1 MKYKN
6 ELVHL
11 SDCPPKDDKYLYDIA
26 YRFVFSPI
34 TQDSFI
40 PQGIKS
46 PSRISNA
53 NNNEGK
59 CSLLALSMFISE
71 ESAVQRFNQLMKNH
85 KNIKKSLGTHLA
97 KGFILATDG
106 LQYKA
111 NSMGHFDFHECSNAN
126 LVSQFSIVKEL

>member
-1 MKYKN
+1 MKYKS
-6 ELVHL
+6 ELVQL
-11 SDCPPKDDKYLYDIA
+11 SDCPPKDDEYLYNIA
-26 YRFVFSPI
+26 YRFVFSPL
-34 TQDSFI
+34 TRDSFI

-53 NNNEGK
+53 NDSDVK

-71 ESAVQRFNQLMKNH
+71 DTAERRFYQLLKNH
-85 KNIKKSLGTHLA
+85 KNLKKSLGTHLA
-97 KGFILATDG
+97 KGSILATDG